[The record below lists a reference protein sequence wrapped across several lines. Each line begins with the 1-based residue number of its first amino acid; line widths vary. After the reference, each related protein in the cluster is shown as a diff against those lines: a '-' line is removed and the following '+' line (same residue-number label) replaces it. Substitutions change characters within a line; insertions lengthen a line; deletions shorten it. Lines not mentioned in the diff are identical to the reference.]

1 MGEEKYGRRQKEEM
15 NKIKNGWGKKRK
27 EKTNKPKAFV
37 SAFALISTAA
47 EQCRCTQYG
56 IGHVFPC

>member
-27 EKTNKPKAFV
+27 EKTNKQTNQKPLLQPLHLLAWLLS
-37 SAFALISTAA
+37 SADAHSM
-47 EQCRCTQYG
+47 E
-56 IGHVFPC
+56 

>member
-27 EKTNKPKAFV
+27 EKTNKQTKSLCF
-37 SAFALISTAA
+37 SL
-47 EQCRCTQYG
+47 CTN
-56 IGHVFPC
+56 